1 MGAFD
6 FFKNGQLSDLAT
18 QIDSA
23 LRSIKA
29 SGDKP
34 VTDIPVGG
42 LTGDTL
48 SLANK
53 INEMIA
59 ALNERSKRI
68 EDGAVKGMHQLWKK
82 ESLKGSGDELP
93 SALREGL
100 KKLETETLFNHVQV
114 QALESV
120 ATNVMIADVDYNIVY
135 VNNSLAKM
143 LVEAEGDIKKDL
155 PQFDSRK
162 ILGSNIDGFHKVP
175 SHQRSMLGRLR
186 ESYSTNL
193 TLGGRHFNLL
203 VTPVFDPT
211 GARVGTVV
219 EWKDRT
225 QEVLMQQRE
234 EALKEQERKIALEN
248 LAIRIA
254 LDSVTTNVMIA
265 NNDNVITYLNNSLNS
280 MMTRNE
286 EMIKKALP
294 NFNVRKLIGANIDVF
309 HKNPAHQRSMLSA
322 LAAPIRTS
330 IKVGHLSF
338 GLIASPVINEEGLR
352 LGTVVEWRD
361 RTAEVAI
368 EEEISGIVSRASQGD
383 FSDRIKEEDKE
394 GFLKVLASNVNNL
407 LTTTSVGLEDVGRV
421 LKRLAQG
428 DMTQKVTANY
438 QGLFGEVKNDVNATI
453 DRLSDVI
460 EDVRENAESL
470 TNAAREISKTS
481 QSLSQGASSQAAGVE
496 EVSASIEQMAGSI
509 KQNSENSRVTDQI
522 ATKAAEEA
530 KEGGRA
536 VSETVNAMKA
546 IANKI
551 GIVDDIA
558 YQTNLLALN
567 AAIEA
572 ARAGEHG
579 KGFAVVAAEVR
590 KLAERS
596 QVAAQEIGDLASN
609 SVRQAER
616 AGGLLEEMVPA
627 INRTSDLVQ
636 EITAA
641 SNEQTNGVA
650 QINQAMSSLNQ
661 QTQQNAA
668 ASEELAATA
677 EEMSGQANSLT
688 GVMAFFS
695 TSNNSRSN
703 SNGRSSH
710 SAPSGRAAP
719 SRSGG
724 GQKSAGADNF
734 DSFDEF

>member
-6 FFKNGQLSDLAT
+6 FLKNGQMSELAT
-18 QIDSA
+18 QIDVA
-23 LRSIKA
+23 LRAARASNDKPLTEISA
-29 SGDKP
+29 SG
-34 VTDIPVGG
+34 
-42 LTGDTL
+42 LSGDAL
-48 SLANK
+48 SLATK
-53 INEMIA
+53 INEMID
-59 ALNERSKRI
+59 ALNERSRKV
-68 EDGAVKGMHQLWKK
+68 EESAVKGLHQLWKK
-82 ESLKGSGDELP
+82 ESLKGAGDDLP
-93 SALREGL
+93 PVLREGL
-100 KKLETETLFNHVQV
+100 KKLETETLFAQRQV

-135 VNNSLAKM
+135 VNNSLSKM
-143 LVEAEGDIKKDL
+143 LVEAESDIKKDL

-162 ILGSNIDGFHKVP
+162 ILGANIDVFHKVP
-175 SHQRSMLGRLR
+175 SHQRGMLGRLR
-186 ESYSTNL
+186 DAYSTNL
-193 TLGGRHFNLL
+193 GIGGRHFNLL
-203 VTPVFDPT
+203 VTPVFDNS

-225 QEVLMQQRE
+225 QEVLLKARE
-234 EALKEQERKIALEN
+234 EELKEQERKVALEN

-265 NNDNVITYLNNSLNS
+265 NSDNVITYMNNSVTS
-280 MMTRNE
+280 MMQRNE
-286 EMIKKALP
+286 ETLKKVLP
-294 NFNVRKLIGANIDVF
+294 NFNSRKLIGANIDIF
-309 HKNPAHQRSMLSA
+309 HKNPSHQRSMLSA
-322 LAAPIRTS
+322 LSSTYRTG
-330 IKVGHLSF
+330 IKVGTLHF
-338 GLIASPVINEEGLR
+338 GLIASPVVSEKGER

-361 RTAEVAI
+361 RTGEVAI
-368 EEEISGIVSRASQGD
+368 EEEISGIVQRAAEGD
-383 FSDRIKEEDKE
+383 FEDRIREDDKE
-394 GFLKVLASNVNNL
+394 GFLKNLASNVNNL
-407 LTTTSVGLEDVGRV
+407 LSTTAVGLGDVGRV
-421 LKRLAQG
+421 LKLLAQG
-428 DMTQKVTANY
+428 DMSEKITASY
-438 QGLFGEVKNDVNATI
+438 KGLFGEVKEDVNATI
-453 DRLSDVI
+453 DRLSAVI

-509 KQNSENSRVTDQI
+509 KQNSENSRVTDSI

-536 VSETVNAMKA
+536 VTETVNAMKA

-650 QINQAMSSLNQ
+650 QINQAMGTLNQ

-677 EEMSGQANSLT
+677 EEMSGQANNLT
-688 GVMAFFS
+688 GIMAFFN
-695 TSNNSRSN
+695 TGARGAKRPA
-703 SNGRSSH
+703 GRSASTAVRNGGK
-710 SAPSGRAAP
+710 SQSGR
-719 SRSGG
+719 
-724 GQKSAGADNF
+724 GADNF

>member
-6 FFKNGQLSDLAT
+6 FLKNSQLGELASR
-18 QIDSA
+18 IDASVLGARGSA
-23 LRSIKA
+23 
-29 SGDKP
+29 DKP
-34 VTDIPVGG
+34 LQELGTKD
-42 LTGDTL
+42 LTGEAL
-48 SLANK
+48 QVASK
-53 INEMIA
+53 VNEMIA
-59 ALNERSKRI
+59 ALNERSRKVEEQSVRSL
-68 EDGAVKGMHQLWKK
+68 HQLWKK
-82 ESLKGSGDELP
+82 ESLKGTADELP
-93 SALREGL
+93 TALREAL
-100 KKLETETLFNHVQV
+100 KKLEAEGQATQRQT
-114 QALESV
+114 QALECV
-120 ATNVMIADVDYNIVY
+120 ATNVMIADADYNIVY
-135 VNNSLAKM
+135 ANNSLSKM
-143 LVEAEGDIKKDL
+143 LVEAESDIKKEL

-162 ILGSNIDGFHKVP
+162 IIGANIDSFHKVP

-186 ESYSTNL
+186 ESYNTNL
-193 TLGGRHFNLL
+193 SLGGRHFNLL
-203 VTPVFDPT
+203 VTPVFDPS

-225 QEVLMQQRE
+225 QEELMKQRE
-234 EALKEQERKIALEN
+234 VELREQERQVAMEN
-248 LAIRIA
+248 LAIKIA

-265 NNDNVITYLNNSLNS
+265 NNDYEITYMNNSLVS

-286 EMIKKALP
+286 EMIKKQLP
-294 NFNVRKLIGANIDVF
+294 NFNVRKLIGSNIDIF
-309 HKNPAHQRSMLSA
+309 HKNPSHQRSMVGA
-322 LAAPIRTS
+322 LTAPVRTG
-330 IKVGHLSF
+330 IKVGELSF
-338 GLIASPVINEEGLR
+338 GLVASPVINEEGER

-361 RTAEVAI
+361 RTGEVAI
-368 EEEISGIVSRASQGD
+368 EEEVSGIVGRASRGD
-383 FSDRIKEEDKE
+383 FDDRIREDNKE
-394 GFLKVLASNVNNL
+394 GFLQALAKNINNL
-407 LTTTSVGLEDVGRV
+407 LETTSVGLGDVGRV

-428 DMTQKVTANY
+428 DMTEKITADY
-438 QGLFGEVKNDVNATI
+438 QGLFGEVKSDVNATI

-460 EDVRENAESL
+460 EDVRDNANAL
-470 TNAAREISKTS
+470 TNASREITKTS

-530 KEGGRA
+530 KQGGEA
-536 VSETVNAMKA
+536 VTETVNAMKA
-546 IANKI
+546 IADKI

-596 QVAAQEIGDLASN
+596 QVAAQEIGDLATS
-609 SVRQAER
+609 SVKQAEK
-616 AGGLLEEMVPA
+616 AGDLLQEMVPA

-650 QINQAMSSLNQ
+650 QINQAMGSLNQ

-677 EEMSGQANSLT
+677 EEMNGQASQLINS
-688 GVMAFFS
+688 MSFFNTNNS
-695 TSNNSRSN
+695 NSRSMS
-703 SNGRSSH
+703 SNNHRP
-710 SAPSGRAAP
+710 AKQSGHTV
-719 SRSGG
+719 S
-724 GQKSAGADNF
+724 KSKPAGDDFN
-734 DSFDEF
+734 DFDEF

>member
-6 FFKNGQLSDLAT
+6 FLKSGQLAAVADSLEVEISGLKTNLEKPLQALPTKDL
-18 QIDSA
+18 
-23 LRSIKA
+23 
-29 SGDKP
+29 SGDVLSV
-34 VTDIPVGG
+34 VT
-42 LTGDTL
+42 
-48 SLANK
+48 K

-59 ALNERSKRI
+59 SVNDRARKVEETAVRS
-68 EDGAVKGMHQLWKK
+68 VHQLWKK
-82 ESLKGSGDELP
+82 EMLKGAADELP
-93 SALREGL
+93 SAIRDAM
-100 KKLETETLFNHVQV
+100 KKLEAETMFAQRQV

-120 ATNVMIADVDYNIVY
+120 ATNVMIADADYNIVY
-135 VNNSLAKM
+135 VNNSLSKM
-143 LVEAEGDIKKDL
+143 LVEAETDIKKDL
-155 PQFDSRK
+155 PQFDARK
-162 ILGSNIDGFHKVP
+162 ILGANIDSFHKVP
-175 SHQRSMLGRLR
+175 SHQRGMLARLR
-186 ESYSTNL
+186 DSYSTNL
-193 TLGGRHFNLL
+193 TIGERHFNLL
-203 VTPVFDPT
+203 VTPVFDASGT
-211 GARVGTVV
+211 RVGTVV

-225 QEVLMQQRE
+225 AEVAMAKRE
-234 EALKEQERKIALEN
+234 EERAELERKTALEN

-265 NNDNVITYLNNSLNS
+265 NNQGHITYLNNSLNT

-286 EMIKKALP
+286 DMIRKSLP
-294 NFNVRKLIGANIDVF
+294 NFNVRKLIGANIDIF
-309 HKNPAHQRSMLSA
+309 HKNPAHQRGM
-322 LAAPIRTS
+322 LAALNSPLKTG
-330 IKVGHLSF
+330 IKVGELSF
-338 GLIASPVINEEGLR
+338 RLIASPVVNEEGER
-352 LGTVVEWRD
+352 LGTVVEWSD

-368 EEEISGIVSRASQGD
+368 ENEISGIVGRASDGD
-383 FSDRIKEEDKE
+383 FSDRIREDDKE
-394 GFLKVLASNVNNL
+394 GFLKTLAQNVNGL
-407 LTTTSVGLEDVGRV
+407 LNTTSVGLEDVGRV
-421 LKRLAQG
+421 LKLLANG
-428 DMTQKVTANY
+428 NMTQKITANY
-438 QGLFGEVKNDVNATI
+438 KGLFGEVKDDVNTTI

-460 EDVRENAESL
+460 QEVRGNADSL

-496 EVSASIEQMAGSI
+496 EVSASIEEMAGSI

-536 VSETVNAMKA
+536 VTETVNAMKA
-546 IANKI
+546 IADKI

-596 QVAAQEIGDLASN
+596 QVAAQEIGDLASS
-609 SVRQAER
+609 SVKQAER
-616 AGGLLEEMVPA
+616 AGSLLQEMVPA

-650 QINQAMSSLNQ
+650 QINQAMMSLNQ

-677 EEMSGQANSLT
+677 EEMSGQASMLNNA
-688 GVMAFFS
+688 MAFFD
-695 TSNNSRSN
+695 T
-703 SNGRSSH
+703 G
-710 SAPSGRAAP
+710 SGRASTRASSHAERKPAP
-719 SRSGG
+719 GKASSHG
-724 GQKSAGADNF
+724 GADGF
-734 DSFDEF
+734 DSFDDF